1 MNSHERLVSNR
12 LLETGILV
20 GFRQG
25 EADVRTGPDEAE
37 FLVRIELTLGSDEG
51 EDEMDEDPAELAEWA
66 ALGFLFTLA
75 SLSFADARPRGLSGP
90 DYIEGDELTVADF
103 VEGLRY
109 ERGRLRFTAD
119 YLRGRRVK
127 TDVEV
132 RPNGTVELATRGRGK
147 AALRWL
153 DRLKGKRLMEVIEN
167 PTED

>member
-1 MNSHERLVSNR
+1 MNSPERNVASH

-20 GFRQG
+20 AFRQG
-25 EADVRTGPDEAE
+25 ETEVLTGPDEAE
-37 FLVRIELTLGSDEG
+37 FMVRIDLTLGPEEND
-51 EDEMDEDPAELAEWA
+51 DEMDEDPAELAEWA
-66 ALGFLFTLA
+66 AFGFLFTLA
-75 SLSFADARPRGLSGP
+75 YLSFADARPRGMSEP
-90 DYIEGDELTVADF
+90 DFVEGDELSVSDF

-109 ERGRLRFTAD
+109 ERGRLRYSAD

-153 DRLKGKRLMEVIEN
+153 DRLKGKKLLEVIES
-167 PTED
+167 PRVD